1 MPLNPVF
8 DGPLRDDQVSVTRA
22 QAIAIGGLLML
33 TPVTARALDVSVQ
46 VIGCQ
51 PGFCGWWLTLASDRS
66 ASVEFLPERHLS
78 RRFTLSSKR
87 FAEVK
92 ALLLR
97 EDFFSLPTRLG
108 NMFPDST
115 TVEIEVRDGTQRRKV
130 LLGYLPSEFVPIWK
144 TDPSSVGRAFRVCE
158 ALSALIPR
166 DKAEHCPVVIHEP
179 SPQK

>member
-1 MPLNPVF
+1 MF
-8 DGPLRDDQVSVTRA
+8 DGPLYDDQVPVRNA
-22 QAIAIGGLLML
+22 QVMVLGGLLML
-33 TPVTARALDVSVQ
+33 TPATARALDVSVQ

-51 PGFCGWWLTLASDRS
+51 PGFCGWWLTLASDRT

-92 ALLLR
+92 ALLGR

-108 NMFPDST
+108 NTFPDST
-115 TVEIEVRDGTQRRKV
+115 TVEIEVRDGSQRRKV
-130 LLGYLPSEFVPIWK
+130 VLGYLPHEFIPIWK

-158 ALSALIPR
+158 ALSALIPG
-166 DKAEHCPVVIHEP
+166 DKPEHCPVVIHEP